1 MEYMFLKT
9 CILML
14 IATSL
19 EFIHVADSMRPE
31 EPSPSHNPETD
42 ADELRASGVLTGK
55 LPIPRNSPWP
65 KVEGMINQQM
75 PPHSAVSF
83 SELDLDTVESVFPAD
98 KVDVASFFWD
108 EHVASCIYTFKQKC
122 CTFATVKGKAF
133 LLFSL
138 GPLSKK
144 WSPYC
149 GCWHFCIGIVVMI
162 NSEHSRTVLTGI
174 LCIFTLFIQGHLRA
188 YRQLDQNS
196 TCEIKC
202 EIDSCA
208 IID

>member
-1 MEYMFLKT
+1 VDGVVSKT

-65 KVEGMINQQM
+65 KVEGMIDQQM

-83 SELDLDTVESVFPAD
+83 SELDSDTIESLFPAD
-98 KVDVASFFWD
+98 KVDVASFFCD
-108 EHVASCIYTFKQKC
+108 EHVASYIYTLNQK
-122 CTFATVKGKAF
+122 
-133 LLFSL
+133 
-138 GPLSKK
+138 
-144 WSPYC
+144 
-149 GCWHFCIGIVVMI
+149 
-162 NSEHSRTVLTGI
+162 
-174 LCIFTLFIQGHLRA
+174 
-188 YRQLDQNS
+188 
-196 TCEIKC
+196 
-202 EIDSCA
+202 
-208 IID
+208 